1 MSLII
6 APFGAEEL
14 AAYVTRQMDHFFP
27 HSGPDDAAIISAAM
41 GEALHR
47 LEHCFVRIN
56 YRSYSRD
63 GNAHLSIYH
72 SDQYAAF
79 LVLLSNQIHREQA
92 HHPVAQKLFGLNKA
106 LHGLNCMYDVE
117 LPPVF
122 WLLHSVGAVIGKAV
136 YGNYLVVRQNCT
148 IGALRGEYP
157 VIGSGF
163 IMSSGCSL
171 IGRCVVGDNVM
182 LGPDTALLEKDI
194 PSDTLVTG
202 HYALELKY
210 KPLSKRALAAHFHHE
225 L

>member
-6 APFGAEEL
+6 TPLSVEEL
-14 AAYVTRQMDHFFP
+14 GAYVTRQMDQFFP
-27 HSGPDDAAIISAAM
+27 HSSPDDAAIICAVM
-41 GEALHR
+41 GTALQR
-47 LEHCFVRIN
+47 LEHSFARIN
-56 YRSYSRD
+56 NPFYSCD
-63 GNAHLSIYH
+63 GNARFSIFH
-72 SDQYAAF
+72 SDQYASF
-79 LVLLSNQIHREQA
+79 LVLLSNQIHREQP

-122 WLLHSVGAVIGKAV
+122 WLLHSVGAVIGKAA

-182 LGPDTALLEKDI
+182 LGPDTALLEKDL
-194 PSDTLVTG
+194 PPDTLVTG
-202 HYALELKY
+202 HYALEVKY
-210 KPLSKRALAAHFHHE
+210 KTLSTRALAAHFHHE